1 MLFHKISSYSI
12 CSSPPP
18 PPILMFS
25 AQREDK
31 GSVCTCAGEHL
42 NKCTV
47 FVQKEKNI
55 LLSAFYYVSFQF
67 NSEAPENHLSDL
79 Q

>member
-1 MLFHKISSYSI
+1 
-12 CSSPPP
+12 
-18 PPILMFS
+18 MFS

-47 FVQKEKNI
+47 SVQKEKKKYF
-55 LLSAFYYVSFQF
+55 LSPFYYVTFQF
-67 NSEAPENHLSDL
+67 NTEA
-79 Q
+79 